1 MGIMLR
7 WNEFSEVKE
16 FAVLN
21 LRTYI
26 NHHRFWV
33 LVLIVSISGFSQ
45 GMLLPLISTIFE
57 RDGVSSSLN
66 GLNATALYIGTL
78 LVSPFMEAPLRRF
91 GYKSTIIAGG
101 IFVIAAL
108 LSFPLWKSIVF
119 WFVLR
124 LLIGIGDHALHFST
138 QTWVTSTSSK
148 ERLGRNISIYGLSV
162 GVGFAVG
169 PMFVPLVDI
178 YEGLPFIVSACLSF
192 LAWSLVFML
201 DNDHP
206 EVMVGELSQGSFL
219 KRFKATFIVAWI
231 AFLGPFGYGFLESS
245 LNSMFPVYALRI
257 GIPLGMVSLIIPAFA
272 VGGII
277 SQIPLGILSDK
288 VGRKPIMLLTL
299 GGSSLAFAGAA
310 LMGAN
315 AVGILVMF
323 FIGGLFAGS
332 IFSLGI
338 SYMSDLTPKSLLPT
352 GNLMCGIFFSIG
364 SLTGPI
370 LGGYF
375 LEVQQGF
382 SYLFLFAL
390 FLGTL
395 FVATLVGRTPK
406 TKELAG

>member
-1 MGIMLR
+1 MTI
-7 WNEFSEVKE
+7 
-16 FAVLN
+16 
-21 LRTYI
+21 RTFV
-26 NHHRFWV
+26 NKHRFWV

-45 GMLLPLISTIFE
+45 GMLLPLISMIFE

-78 LVSPFMEAPLRRF
+78 IVAPFMEAPLRRF
-91 GYKSTIIAGG
+91 GYKPTIIAGG

-124 LLIGIGDHALHFST
+124 LIIGVGDQALHFST
-138 QTWVTSTSSK
+138 QTWVTSTSAPN
-148 ERLGRNISIYGLSV
+148 RLGRNISIYGLSV

-178 YEGLPFIVSACLSF
+178 YEGLPFILSACLSF
-192 LAWSLVFML
+192 LVWGLVFFL
-201 DNDHP
+201 DNDRP
-206 EVMVGELSQGSFL
+206 ELMIGDITQDRFIP
-219 KRFKATFIVAWI
+219 RFKATFVVAWI

-257 GIPLGMVSLIIPAFA
+257 GIPLSMISLMIPAFA

-288 VGRKPIMLLTL
+288 IGRRPVMLITL
-299 GGSSLAFAGAA
+299 GGASLAF
-310 LMGAN
+310 MGAGFMGN
-315 AVGILVMF
+315 NIAGIMIMF
-323 FIGGLFAGS
+323 FIGGLFSGS

-364 SLTGPI
+364 SLLGPI

-375 LEVQQGF
+375 LEIEKDF

-395 FVATLVGRTPK
+395 FLTTLFGRTSQK
-406 TKELAG
+406 KQVLAG

>member
-1 MGIMLR
+1 M
-7 WNEFSEVKE
+7 
-16 FAVLN
+16 
-21 LRTYI
+21 
-26 NHHRFWV
+26 

-45 GMLLPLISTIFE
+45 GMLLPLISMIFE

-78 LVSPFMEAPLRRF
+78 VIAPFMEAPLRRF
-91 GYKSTIIAGG
+91 GYKPTIIAGG
-101 IFVIAAL
+101 LLVITAL
-108 LSFPLWKSIVF
+108 LSFPLWKNIVF

-124 LLIGIGDHALHFST
+124 LLIGIGDQALHFST
-138 QTWVTSTSSK
+138 QTWVTSTSSMD
-148 ERLGRNISIYGLSV
+148 RIGRNISIYGLSV

-169 PMFVPLVDI
+169 PLFVPLVDI

-192 LAWSLVFML
+192 FVWVLVFML
-201 DNDHP
+201 DNDRP
-206 EVMVGELSQGSFL
+206 ELMLGDIVQDRFVS
-219 KRFKATFIVAWI
+219 RFKATFVVAWI

-245 LNSMFPVYALRI
+245 LNAMFPVYALRI
-257 GIPLGMVSLIIPAFA
+257 GIPLAMVSLIIPAFA
-272 VGGII
+272 VGGIM

-288 VGRKPIMLLTL
+288 IGRKPVMLITL
-299 GGSSLAFAGAA
+299 GGASIAFAGAGF
-310 LMGAN
+310 MGSN
-315 AVGILVMF
+315 VIGIMVMF

-338 SYMSDLTPKSLLPT
+338 AYMSDLTPKQLLPT

-375 LEVQQGF
+375 LEIQKEF

-390 FLGTL
+390 ILAVLFIVTL
-395 FVATLVGRTPK
+395 LGRTSEMK
-406 TKELAG
+406 QQVV